1 MNYVNIVVYNNIT
14 LFNILNELEPNL
26 NFKIE
31 QFIKE
36 KKNLQNILSDNPKT
50 LVITTDNLSKVK
62 SKILK

>member
-36 KKNLQNILSDNPKT
+36 KRT
-50 LVITTDNLSKVK
+50 Y
-62 SKILK
+62 KIY